1 MEELSLFDFPQV
13 EINKPIRL
21 IELFGGIG
29 SQAMALRDIGANF
42 EHYRLVEFDKYAV
55 ASYNAIHGTNFTTTD
70 IRDVHGVDM
79 GIVNRQEFTYLLT
92 YSFPCFAGDML
103 ILTKDGLKQIKDVST
118 DDYVITHNNDYQ
130 KVIAAKKTGEKLIYK
145 IKGMAI
151 DELRCTE
158 NHRFY
163 VRKMARHYP
172 TENGRRKKIR
182 TFENPEWIECKNLNK
197 NHYLGIAINQ
207 NSIIPEWEGIDFE
220 WTDGRKTRHKNELSK
235 LMGNHS
241 FWWIIGRYLGDGWT
255 RQQGGVIICCAK
267 DETIEILP
275 HLRNCNFNYSISE
288 ERTVNKIHIALKELQ
303 MFVEQFGKGAKN
315 KKLPGFI
322 FDMPCDLLQ
331 SLFEGYASADGY
343 VHNGLV
349 KVSSISRE
357 LIYGFAQVVA
367 KVYKTP
373 YRIYK
378 NKRNPIVI
386 IEGRKCHQQ
395 DGFELIFKTEKKK
408 QDKAFYENGFIWFP
422 IQSIENTKQIEEV
435 YDIETENAHSFTAN
449 GVIVHNCTDL
459 SVAGKMQ
466 GMSKFDWENGKSTR
480 SGLLWEVERI
490 LKELKDDELP
500 QILLMENVPQVHS
513 EQNIADFENWLNFLR
528 SRGYYSFYQDLNAK
542 DYGIPQNRERCFC
555 VSILSD
561 EFIEFNFPKP
571 IKLETVM
578 KDYLEEEVDE
588 KYYINNEKS
597 EKLIKQLVESGV
609 LSDSDKTDRQ
619 TEKHTIDLCVKGS
632 REIECSSCITAR
644 YDAGI
649 CKHKLERGGVCELQ
663 YN

>member
-1 MEELSLFDFPQV
+1 
-13 EINKPIRL
+13 
-21 IELFGGIG
+21 
-29 SQAMALRDIGANF
+29 
-42 EHYRLVEFDKYAV
+42 
-55 ASYNAIHGTNFTTTD
+55 
-70 IRDVHGVDM
+70 
-79 GIVNRQEFTYLLT
+79 LT
-92 YSFPCFAGDML
+92 YSFPCFTGDIL
-103 ILTKDGLKQIKDVST
+103 ILTKDGLKQIKDIST
-118 DDYVITHNNDYQ
+118 DDYVLTHKNDYQ
-130 KVIAAKKTGEKLIYK
+130 KVIASRKTGEKQIYK
-145 IKGMAI
+145 INGMAI

-163 VRKMARHYP
+163 VRKMTRHYP
-172 TENGRRKKIR
+172 TENGRRKRIR
-182 TFENPEWIECKNLNK
+182 TFDEPEWIECKNLNK
-197 NHYLGIAINQ
+197 NYYLGIAINQ

-235 LMGNHS
+235 LMNNIC

-255 RQQGGVIICCAK
+255 RQQGGIIICCAK

-331 SLFEGYASADGY
+331 SLFEGYISADGY
-343 VHNGLV
+343 VHNSLI

-395 DGFELIFKTEKKK
+395 AGFELVFKTEKKK
-408 QDKAFYENGFIWFP
+408 QDKAFFENGFIWFP
-422 IQSIENTKQIEEV
+422 IQSIENTKQNEEV
-435 YDIETENAHSFTAN
+435 YDIETKNAHSFTAN

-466 GMSKFDWENGKSTR
+466 GMSRQDWEQGNSTR

-490 LKELKDDELP
+490 LKEMTKEDLP
-500 QILLMENVPQVHS
+500 DVLLMENVPQVHA
-513 EQNIADFENWLNFLR
+513 EQNESDFKAWLNFLK
-528 SRGYYSFYQDLNAK
+528 SKGYKNFWKDLNAK
-542 DYGIPQNRERCFC
+542 DYGIPQNRDRCFC
-555 VSILSD
+555 VSFLSD
-561 EFIEFNFPKP
+561 DDFMEFTFPEP
-571 IKLETVM
+571 VKLEKVM
-578 KDYLEEEVDE
+578 KDFLEETVDE
-588 KYYINNEKS
+588 KYYIKNEKAD
-597 EKLIKQLVESGV
+597 KLIKELIESGV
-609 LSDSDKTDRQ
+609 LAENREQRNYKTV
-619 TEKHTIDLCVKGS
+619 DLCVKS
-632 REIECSSCITAR
+632 PREIGIANCIKAR

-649 CKHKLERGGVCELQ
+649 SNLQADGSGVIDRTRQ
-663 YN
+663 TV